1 MKQLL
6 KQDKTTLVT
15 VLFAGVF
22 LTVHVIL
29 VISKTVYI
37 LNVIK

>member
-1 MKQLL
+1 MKKLL

-29 VISKTVYI
+29 VISKTVDI
-37 LNVIK
+37 VHAIK